1 MIDVYMIMR
10 FIIKNDINTVAAYNY
25 MTNALKLGV
34 SPFVEIENQTLFE
47 IATQHAS
54 QTQHASYNHHAN
66 QLGLIYIKLFIYNWS
81 LNPNWSMHDE
91 IYKCHQK
98 KEILRY
104 IESILLIMKD
114 RNPIINHALNIIHL
128 ALLNG
133 TI

>member
-1 MIDVYMIMR
+1 MIDVYMMMR
-10 FIIKNDINTVAAYNY
+10 FIIKNNIDTVAAYNY
-25 MTNALKLGV
+25 MTNALKMGA

-47 IATQHAS
+47 IATQHANYHAS
-54 QTQHASYNHHAN
+54 HSQHASHISR
-66 QLGLIYIKLFIYNWS
+66 IYIKLFIYNWF

-133 TI
+133 TV

>member
-1 MIDVYMIMR
+1 MIDVYMMMR
-10 FIIKNDINTVAAYNY
+10 FIIKNNINTVAAYNY
-25 MTNALKLGV
+25 MTNALKLGA

-54 QTQHASYNHHAN
+54 YNQHAN

-81 LNPNWSMHDE
+81 RNPNWSMHDE